1 MLKSLGQ
8 WTAASLKP
16 WSSKPPSSDK
26 EQEESNIQEE
36 SKYVR
41 IFVKNV

>member
-8 WTAASLKP
+8 WTVASLKRP
-16 WSSKPPSSDK
+16 SKPLSSDK
-26 EQEESNIQEE
+26 EQEESNLQEE
-36 SKYVR
+36 SEYVR